1 MTFFSR
7 KDVFKAPVFI
17 WIILAITALLT
28 LFSVYFF
35 LLTGK
40 NNIYVF
46 KNLKRANYIHFYN
59 GGKIIAS
66 KNRALLY
73 DKSFF
78 EKEIADKYKELNI
91 PKNESIFYNP
101 LTYYIFVPF
110 SAFNFNL
117 SLFLYATFLIALYLA
132 SIILLIKTFRRLFK
146 YRFLILLLSLIFPP
160 FIISFFSGQPSVI
173 WLFILA
179 LSFYFSKKDKIFL
192 SGILLSALLLKINFF
207 IIIFIIILF
216 SFRPKLLLGFVLGSF
231 SLIIIS
237 GVFDSFSLWKEWID
251 YSVLS
256 NFQNIYSLEDNM
268 LYRQHSVKSFFHL
281 FYNIGSVGKVLSIVG
296 FVAGITSVLFP
307 ILYSIVHKSNF
318 SRNSFWMTMI
328 LALILTNPNTFDFD
342 LIVLALP
349 IIVFLNHTIIDKI
362 SGKNIIIMFS
372 LFFAIV
378 TVSSII
384 SFITHLQLSVPIL
397 YFFMVNSFLG
407 VRIKE
412 YFPKAY
418 NAVWENY
425 K

>member
-7 KDVFKAPVFI
+7 KDVCKAPVFV
-17 WIILAITALLT
+17 WIILSLTAVLT
-28 LFSVYFF
+28 LFSIYFF

-40 NNIYVF
+40 NDVCAF

-66 KNRALLY
+66 KNRTLLY

-78 EKEIADKYKELNI
+78 EKEIADKYKEVEL
-91 PKNESIFYNP
+91 PKNEYIFYNP

-110 SAFNFNL
+110 SIFSFNL
-117 SLFLYATFLIALYLA
+117 SLFIYASFLIILYLV
-132 SIILLIKTFRRLFK
+132 SIVLLIKTFRRLFK

-173 WLFILA
+173 WLFIFA

-192 SGILLSALLLKINFF
+192 SGILLSALLLKINFY

-231 SLIIIS
+231 SLIIVS
-237 GVFDSFSLWKEWID
+237 GVFDSFVLWKEWID
-251 YSVLS
+251 YSLLS
-256 NFQNIYSLEDNM
+256 RFHNIYSLEENM

-281 FYNIGSVGKVLSIVG
+281 FYSTGSVGKVLSAVGLIV
-296 FVAGITSVLFP
+296 GITSIIFP

-318 SRNSFWMTMI
+318 SRNSFWTTMI
-328 LALILTNPNTFDFD
+328 LSLVLANPNTFDFD

-349 IIVFLNHTIIDKI
+349 IIVFFNYAIIDRI

-378 TVSSII
+378 IVSSAV
-384 SFITHLQLSVPIL
+384 SFITRLQLSVPIF

-418 NAVWENY
+418 NAVWEDY